1 MAATALNT
9 HKPVRLRSLAR
20 TTQASKP
27 FARYENDSERDAI
40 LKSRVHFGD
49 PMAHSPWHTPHGT
62 RGKQEEAAAA
72 AATALT
78 QRYDADKL
86 EKSGACCCKCIL
98 RQWNGMDHASLLTS
112 WQAGVEHRA
121 ISARAVWAP
130 LHGHVR
136 CVIGAACQ

>member
-1 MAATALNT
+1 MAAPAVNT

-20 TTQASKP
+20 TTQAAKP

-49 PMAHSPWHTPHGT
+49 PMAHLA

-86 EKSGACCCKCIL
+86 EKSGAWCCAFCVL
-98 RQWNGMDHASLLTS
+98 RQWNGMGWVVAVQACLLVGKQEWSTGPS
-112 WQAGVEHRA
+112 VLGLYGPRCMGTC
-121 ISARAVWAP
+121 AV
-130 LHGHVR
+130 
-136 CVIGAACQ
+136 